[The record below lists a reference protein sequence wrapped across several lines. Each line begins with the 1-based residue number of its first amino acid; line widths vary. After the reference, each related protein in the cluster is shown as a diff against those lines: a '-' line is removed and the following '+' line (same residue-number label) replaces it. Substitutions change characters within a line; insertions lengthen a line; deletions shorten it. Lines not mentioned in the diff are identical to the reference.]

1 MGLFLVK
8 FQAFIMNS
16 CFGRLIKLI
25 LIQIFGMKR
34 KNKTFGP
41 TEIDASALV
50 NIRLEASSDSFKLVY
65 ICLVTR
71 LHSSTFVYT
80 RPDLSRLV

>member
-1 MGLFLVK
+1 
-8 FQAFIMNS
+8 MNS

-25 LIQIFGMKR
+25 LIQIVGMKR

-50 NIRLEASSDSFKLVY
+50 NIRLEASSDSFKLV
-65 ICLVTR
+65 
-71 LHSSTFVYT
+71 
-80 RPDLSRLV
+80 